1 MGLRKQTIFL
11 SLISTLASPWV
22 MGLGLGEI
30 KLKST
35 LNQPLY
41 AEIQLT
47 QTKDLTDREIL
58 VGMAS
63 AADFAR
69 VGVERPGFLGDLKF
83 QVVMEPGKGPLVRI
97 TSSKAVVEPYL
108 NFIVQAQWPSG
119 KLLREYTVLVDLPT
133 YGGDELPSA
142 APPVTRPTAS
152 APKVETQLIQSEAPR
167 ARVNRPAAA
176 PTPRPKP
183 PRPAPVDP
191 EPAIEAKPSG
201 DTYGP
206 VAGNDTLW
214 KIARANRPAGASI
227 QQTMLAIQ
235 KLNPDAFING
245 NINLLR
251 KGQTLRLPAADAAAE
266 VAAGDAAR
274 QVAANPPAARKAP
287 AEETSGPQLDASK
300 SVAKTEAKS
309 QNVEGRVK
317 LSSSNSAEGSKSGRG
332 AGKDKGNKEALSNE
346 LTITKEEL
354 DAKTRETADLNARL
368 KAVDEQIENTE
379 KLIQVN
385 SEEMRKLE
393 LAIEKNKQNSAA
405 TGTAPVEAAPAQP
418 PEAGPAVTEAS
429 PATAEVPAAISADGK
444 VVAPTEGQPIGE
456 APPVEGPKPEEAPKV
471 EGQEAPKVEGPQE
484 TPPPQVAQEPAPA
497 AELSSPKTSPPAEPG
512 VVELLK
518 NNAFYI
524 GGGLVAL
531 LGLVFLLLKRRRS
544 DEDGPEPWVSA
555 SENTNDGWGADF
567 ALPAFDDPKPTDN
580 QTLAA
585 DDTTLVQFPLAND
598 SVKLETD
605 DVVSESDI
613 HIALNDFDTAEK
625 LLLSSLEQDPANS
638 RVLLKLLE
646 VYSRK
651 QDVDSFDRQYAKLQ
665 AFCDADSAARAE
677 QLRGYIDNAPP
688 FDAHKYSDEAF
699 FAAVNGKV
707 DSDDTQIAPVVAA
720 VGIGGALA
728 AGSVVAEPF
737 ADFEFDARLDNPLQ
751 EETPAADIT
760 QFHQPVSEIEESFTL
775 DFEEAAPA
783 PAADRKSLAELMA
796 DEGGEESLD
805 LSDFDD
811 LRFDKNALPET
822 SLDEPGL
829 PSADPM
835 ADLDFSF
842 DGEGLDE
849 SDFELDE
856 NALGSDFESI
866 AADELHLDA
875 SLDAG
880 LDDFDDLAPQAPVA
894 EPDDEYADLDL
905 SALDY
910 DLDGQE
916 LGAEDDV
923 SEHDQ
928 VADRVEPPVSSEFDL
943 DDEPLSSFNDD
954 LAQPVKLA
962 TDELDLAFDAEPAA
976 TLGLADAMAELDA
989 LDEQSLDL
997 DQALLDLDKATESP
1011 APRSEIDALLDFDG
1025 DFGEELSAAPD
1036 SEAALDDLD
1045 SDELNTP
1052 TLVMPAITD
1061 SDLRSED
1068 LDFDELDADLGAL
1081 VADFEGDLADL
1092 DDLEAPESAVADG
1105 ADDAVKFS
1113 GLMDEP
1119 VTQFGELDDLDPA
1132 DILGDGPKDR
1142 PEIDLEGF
1150 DDTVKFAIEDPLTD
1164 LDAEADFSQV
1174 ETEHASLTGNFAAV
1188 AGELGTAVNLDAGED
1203 LIEFEDLDNLDDLA
1217 ELDLDAGD
1225 ALALDLDDDE
1235 LVIPRM
1241 TASDLDADFQLPDFD
1256 PESDDDSD
1264 LGALCDGDELDTK
1277 LDLLR
1282 AFVDMGDEDSA
1293 KHTLEEILEEGTD
1306 EQRKQAKALMERIS

>member
-58 VGMAS
+58 VGLAS

-69 VGVERPGFLGDLKF
+69 VGVDRPGFLGDLKF
-83 QVVMEPGKGPLVRI
+83 QVVMDPGKGPLVRI

-133 YGGDELPSA
+133 YGGDEDVSA
-142 APPVTRPTAS
+142 APPVSRPATS
-152 APKVETQLIQSEAPR
+152 APKVETQLTQAPETPR

-176 PTPRPKP
+176 AATPRPKA
-183 PRPAPVDP
+183 PRPAPVAE
-191 EPAIEAKPSG
+191 EPPLDAKPSG

-206 VAGNDTLW
+206 VADNDTLW

-251 KGQTLRLPAADAAAE
+251 KGQTLRLPAAGEAAQ
-266 VAAGDAAR
+266 VAASDAAR
-274 QVAANPPAARKAP
+274 QVASKPPAARKAP
-287 AEETSGPQLDASK
+287 AEESTGPQLDASK

-309 QNVEGRVK
+309 ANLEGRVK

-332 AGKDKGNKEALSNE
+332 AGKDTGNKEALSNE

-354 DAKTRETADLNARL
+354 DAKSRESADLNARL

-393 LAIEKNKQNSAA
+393 LAIEKNKQSTATATPSASAA
-405 TGTAPVEAAPAQP
+405 TEA
-418 PEAGPAVTEAS
+418 T
-429 PATAEVPAAISADGK
+429 PATAEVPAAIAADGK
-444 VVAPTEGQPIGE
+444 VVAPVDPASATAPAEAGKVDGQ
-456 APPVEGPKPEEAPKV
+456 EAPKV
-471 EGQEAPKVEGPQE
+471 EGQDAPKVEGPQE
-484 TPPPQVAQEPAPA
+484 TPPAQVAQEANPASAASPAPVA
-497 AELSSPKTSPPAEPG
+497 SPPSPPAEPQG
-512 VVELLK
+512 VVDLLK
-518 NNAFYI
+518 NNLLYV
-524 GGGLVAL
+524 GGGLAVI
-531 LGLVFLLLKRRRS
+531 LGLVLVLLKRRRS
-544 DEDGPEPWVSA
+544 EEEDPAPWVSA
-555 SENTNDGWGADF
+555 SDNAGDGWGADF
-567 ALPAFDDPKPTDN
+567 SLPAFDETKP
-580 QTLAA
+580 AEAKPAEA
-585 DDTTLVQFPLAND
+585 DDSTAFQFASSGD

-613 HIALNDFDTAEK
+613 HIALSDFDTAEK

-651 QDVDSFDRQYAKLQ
+651 QDVDSFDRQYAKLK
-665 AFCDADSAARAE
+665 AFCDDDAAARAE
-677 QLRGYIDNAPP
+677 QLRSYIDNAPP
-688 FDAHKYSDEAF
+688 FDAHKYSEEAF
-699 FAAVNGKV
+699 LAAVNGKV
-707 DSDDTQIAPVVAA
+707 DSDDTTQISP
-720 VGIGGALA
+720 ALA
-728 AGSVVAEPF
+728 AAGVGGAVAAASFVAEPF
-737 ADFEFDARLDNPLQ
+737 ADFDFDARLDTAAPLDDAAALDSPLAD
-751 EETPAADIT
+751 ETASADVT
-760 QFHQPVSEIEESFTL
+760 QFRQPIHEEESFTL
-775 DFEEAAPA
+775 DFEEATPA
-783 PAADRKSLAELMA
+783 PASDRKSLAELIA

-811 LRFDKNALPET
+811 LSFAKGDEPMT
-822 SLDEPGL
+822 SLDEPGMAA
-829 PSADPM
+829 ADPL

-842 DGEGLDE
+842 ETEGLDE

-880 LDDFDDLAPQAPVA
+880 FDDLDEPVVAAPVV
-894 EPDDEYADLDL
+894 ELEDEFADLDL

-910 DLDGQE
+910 DLTEDLGDSDEDGAG
-916 LGAEDDV
+916 LDTAEIDLAEPSLDV
-923 SEHDQ
+923 GDGPADQ
-928 VADRVEPPVSSEFDL
+928 FAALETEQSDAIEASADDL
-943 DDEPLSSFNDD
+943 DLSFSSDASPDD
-954 LAQPVKLA
+954 
-962 TDELDLAFDAEPAA
+962 
-976 TLGLADAMAELDA
+976 GLAEAMAELDA

-997 DQALLDLDKATESP
+997 DQALLDLDKSLATP
-1011 APRSEIDALLDFDG
+1011 AQPGDLNTLLDFDA
-1025 DFGEELSAAPD
+1025 DFGEDLTAT
-1036 SEAALDDLD
+1036 EAAADDLD
-1045 SDELNTP
+1045 EPNTP
-1052 TLVMPAITD
+1052 TLVMSAITD
-1061 SDLRSED
+1061 SDLAGAD

-1081 VADFEGDLADL
+1081 AAEFDGDLSDL
-1092 DDLEAPESAVADG
+1092 DDLDSPTLADAPSA
-1105 ADDAVKFS
+1105 
-1113 GLMDEP
+1113 LMDEP
-1119 VTQFGELDDLDPA
+1119 VTQFGELDDVDPA
-1132 DILGDGPKDR
+1132 DILGDGPKER

-1150 DDTVKFAIEDPLTD
+1150 DDSVKFAIEDPLTD
-1164 LDAEADFSQV
+1164 LDAESDFGS
-1174 ETEHASLTGNFAAV
+1174 TDDSPLRDNFAAV
-1188 AGELGTAVNLDAGED
+1188 AGELGTAVNLDAAED
-1203 LIEFEDLDNLDDLA
+1203 LVEFEDLDNLDDLA
-1217 ELDLDAGD
+1217 ELDLDSGD
-1225 ALALDLDDDE
+1225 ALALDLDDDD
-1235 LVIPRM
+1235 LVIPRVS
-1241 TASDLDADFQLPDFD
+1241 AADLEADFQLPDFD

-1293 KHTLEEILEEGTD
+1293 KHTLEEILEEGTE
-1306 EQRKQAKALMERIS
+1306 EQRKQARALMERIS

>member
-1 MGLRKQTIFL
+1 MGLRKPTIFL

-58 VGMAS
+58 VGLAS

-97 TSSKAVVEPYL
+97 TSSKAVVEPYI

-133 YGGDELPSA
+133 YGGDEAPSV
-142 APPVTRPTAS
+142 APAVSRPTPNV
-152 APKVETQLIQSEAPR
+152 PKVETQLNEAPEAPR
-167 ARVNRPAAA
+167 ARVNRPSAAA
-176 PTPRPKP
+176 TPRPKA
-183 PRPAPVDP
+183 PRPAPVDTP
-191 EPAIEAKPSG
+191 PVEAKPSG

-206 VAGNDTLW
+206 VADNDTLW
-214 KIARANRPAGASI
+214 KIARANRPSGASI

-266 VAAGDAAR
+266 VAASDAAR
-274 QVAANPPAARKAP
+274 QVASNPPARKAP
-287 AEETSGPQLDASK
+287 AEETAGPQLDASK
-300 SVAKTEAKS
+300 SVAKTEPKS
-309 QNVEGRVK
+309 ANVEGRVK
-317 LSSSNSAEGSKSGRG
+317 LSSSNSAESAKSGRG

-354 DAKTRETADLNARL
+354 DAKTRESADLNTRL

-393 LAIEKNKQNSAA
+393 LAIEKNKQNAAAGNNPAA
-405 TGTAPVEAAPAQP
+405 TPAPAEPAAAATEAA
-418 PEAGPAVTEAS
+418 

-444 VVAPTEGQPIGE
+444 VVAPADAQQAAPATVDGQA
-456 APPVEGPKPEEAPKV
+456 APA
-471 EGQEAPKVEGPQE
+471 AEGPQE
-484 TPPPQVAQEPAPA
+484 TPPAPPAPVAPEPKPAPA
-497 AELSSPKTSPPAEPG
+497 ASTPAPQPAG

-518 NNAFYI
+518 NNVLYI
-524 GGGLVAL
+524 GAGLAVL
-531 LGLVFLLLKRRRS
+531 LGLGLVLLKRRRS
-544 DEDGPEPWVSA
+544 DDDDPAPWVSSA
-555 SENTNDGWGADF
+555 DKNDDGWGADF
-567 ALPAFDDPKPTDN
+567 SLPGFDEGKPAQSMPAELDDSTAF
-580 QTLAA
+580 
-585 DDTTLVQFPLAND
+585 QFTAPAD

-613 HIALNDFDTAEK
+613 HIALSDFDTAEK

-651 QDVDSFDRQYAKLQ
+651 QDVDSFDRQYAKLK
-665 AFCDADSAARAE
+665 AFCDEDAASRAE
-677 QLRGYIDNAPP
+677 QLRSYIDNAPP
-688 FDAHKYSDEAF
+688 FDAHKYSEEAF
-699 FAAVNGKV
+699 LAAVNGKV
-707 DSDDTQIAPVVAA
+707 ESDDATQLSPALAAAA
-720 VGIGGALA
+720 VGGTVA
-728 AGSVVAEPF
+728 AASFVSEPF
-737 ADFEFDARLDNPLQ
+737 ADFDFDARLDAP
-751 EETPAADIT
+751 ETEDTQAADVT
-760 QFHQPVSEIEESFTL
+760 QFMSPSGDGDGDESFTL
-775 DFEEAAPA
+775 DFAEETPA

-811 LRFDKNALPET
+811 LSFANNPVPDT
-822 SLDEPGL
+822 SLDDPGETGVDAL
-829 PSADPM
+829 ADF
-835 ADLDFSF
+835 DFAF
-842 DGEGLDE
+842 ETDGLDE

-856 NALGSDFESI
+856 NALGSDSEGI
-866 AADELHLDA
+866 AADELHLDE

-880 LDDFDDLAPQAPVA
+880 FDDLDEPLVQAPAA
-894 EPDDEYADLDL
+894 EPEDEFADLDL

-910 DLDGQE
+910 DLD
-916 LGAEDDV
+916 
-923 SEHDQ
+923 
-928 VADRVEPPVSSEFDL
+928 
-943 DDEPLSSFNDD
+943 DD
-954 LAQPVKLA
+954 LADLSASDLDAIDLA
-962 TDELDLAFDAEPAA
+962 EPSPAGDAGADEVLAAAAPDKRDSADDLDLAFGTDLSADA
-976 TLGLADAMAELDA
+976 GLAEAMAELDA
-989 LDEQSLDL
+989 LDEHTLDL
-997 DQALLDLDKATESP
+997 DQALSELDKNIAPP
-1011 APRSEIDALLDFDG
+1011 AARGDLDALLDFDA
-1025 DFGEELSAAPD
+1025 DFGQDLAANQ
-1036 SEAALDDLD
+1036 AAEDA
-1045 SDELNTP
+1045 DEPNTP
-1052 TLVMPAITD
+1052 TLVMSAITD
-1061 SDLRSED
+1061 SDLPSED

-1081 VADFEGDLADL
+1081 AAEFDGDLSDL
-1092 DDLEAPESAVADG
+1092 DDLDSPTLVDAPSA
-1105 ADDAVKFS
+1105 
-1113 GLMDEP
+1113 LMDEP
-1119 VTQFGELDDLDPA
+1119 VTQFGELDDVDPA
-1132 DILGDGPKDR
+1132 DILGDGPKER

-1150 DDTVKFAIEDPLTD
+1150 DDSVKFAIEDPLTD
-1164 LDAEADFSQV
+1164 LDADTDFTARDESPLSNSF
-1174 ETEHASLTGNFAAV
+1174 ASV

-1203 LIEFEDLDNLDDLA
+1203 LVEFEDLDNLDDLA
-1217 ELDLDAGD
+1217 ELDLDASD
-1225 ALALDLDDDE
+1225 ALAIDLDDDE
-1235 LVIPRM
+1235 LVIPRVS
-1241 TASDLDADFQLPDFD
+1241 AADVEADFQLPDFD

-1293 KHTLEEILEEGTD
+1293 KHTLEEILEEGTE
-1306 EQRKQAKALMERIS
+1306 EQRKQARALMERIS